1 LPKVYIPGETKAQRK
16 ARKKEE
22 KAARNQAAK
31 LHARVRELPKP
42 PPPPIS
48 PGPSDQIK
56 QTDICF
62 VLGNGTSR
70 KGIILEELRPLGTIY
85 GCNAL
90 YREFIPDYLI
100 AVDTKMIREIST
112 NGYQHKYPVWTNPN
126 KYSRSVQNINLFQ
139 PNLGWS
145 SGPTALNF
153 ASQQKPKEIYILGF
167 DYQGIGIRNEL
178 VNNMY
183 AGTENYKNINDRA
196 TYFGN
201 WERQTASV
209 IQKNP
214 KIRYIR
220 VVPEEGFFTP
230 KSLEGHDNLRHI
242 TIEKFKKSLK
252 LS

>member
-1 LPKVYIPGETKAQRK
+1 MPKVFIPGESKAQRK
-16 ARKKEE
+16 SRKRKE
-22 KAARNQAAK
+22 KAAKNQAAK
-31 LHARVRELPKP
+31 VAARVTTKP
-42 PPPPIS
+42 EPTPPANS
-48 PGPSDQIK
+48 PGPHDQIK
-56 QTDICF
+56 QTNTCF

-70 KGIILEELRPLGTIY
+70 KNINLEGLRPYGTIY

-90 YREFIPDYLI
+90 YRGFIPDYLI

-112 NGYQHKYPVWTNPN
+112 NGYQHKHPVWTNPN
-126 KYSRSVQNINLFQ
+126 KYSRSVKNINLFH

-153 ASQQKPKEIYILGF
+153 ASMQKPQQIYILGF

-201 WERQTASV
+201 WERQTSSI

-230 KSLEGHDNLRHI
+230 PSLEGHENLRQI
-242 TIEKFKKSLK
+242 TIEKFKKTFQI
-252 LS
+252 

>member
-1 LPKVYIPGETKAQRK
+1 MAKLDKSLYSKSQW
-16 ARKKEE
+16 KKIRDE
-22 KAARNQAAK
+22 RRAAK
-31 LHARVRELPKP
+31 QAGRQKSAKTNEAYDPVKQLTTKRPKIHP
-42 PPPPIS
+42 AL
-48 PGPSDQIK
+48 K
-56 QTDICF
+56 MAF

-70 KGIILEELRPLGTIY
+70 NTIDLEDLQHVGKIY
-85 GCNAL
+85 ACNAV
-90 YREFIPDYLI
+90 YRTFRPDYLI

-112 NGYQHKYPVWTNPN
+112 NGYQHKHPVWTNPN
-126 KYSRSVQNINLFQ
+126 KYSRSVKNINLFH

-153 ASQQKPKEIYILGF
+153 ASMQKPQQIYILGF
-167 DYQGIGIRNEL
+167 DYQGIGVRNEL

-201 WERQTASV
+201 WERQTSSI

-230 KSLEGHDNLRHI
+230 PSLEGHENLRQI
-242 TIEKFKKSLK
+242 TIEKFKKTFQI
-252 LS
+252 